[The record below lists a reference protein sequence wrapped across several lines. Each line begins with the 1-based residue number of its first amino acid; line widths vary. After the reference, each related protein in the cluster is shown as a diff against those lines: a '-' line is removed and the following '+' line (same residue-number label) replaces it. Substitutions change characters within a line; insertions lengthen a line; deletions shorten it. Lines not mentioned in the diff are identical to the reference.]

1 MRLTEREVDRVLIW
15 SVGEMARRRRERGL
29 RLNYPEAVGL
39 ICDEVME
46 RAREGASLQECEA
59 HGVSLLDRDDV
70 LEGVPELVDV
80 IEVEVNCDD
89 GTKLLS
95 LRRPIR

>member
-1 MRLTEREVDRVLIW
+1 MRLTEREVDRILIW

-46 RAREGASLQECEA
+46 RARGGASMQECEA
-59 HGVSLLDRDDV
+59 HGMSLLDCDDV

-80 IEVEVNCDD
+80 IEVEVNFDD

-95 LRRPIR
+95 LRRPIQ